1 MDIKTKIT
9 ERDFIVVNYQLL
21 WMKPITK
28 VLAVFSIFLL
38 GYDVYYNIYYPHFYD
53 SNLILFFGLLVFWIV
68 MIWWVAR
75 RNYRTN
81 KRIQEDLS
89 YNIDSDKLAISG
101 ESFKVELSW
110 DKVHRIIKT
119 KKWILIFQSRQSAN
133 LIELNSCN
141 ETVMKALKEIC
152 SANNIKNN
160 L

>member
-1 MDIKTKIT
+1 MQIKTSIT
-9 ERDFIVVNYQLL
+9 EVDFIKVNYQLL

-28 VLAVFSIFLL
+28 LLAVFCLFLL
-38 GYDVYYNIYYPHFYD
+38 SYHFYYQTFD
-53 SNLILFFGLLVFWIV
+53 PYYKGTNLVLYFVLIVCWIGI
-68 MIWWVAR
+68 IWWVAR

-81 KRIQEDLS
+81 KRIQEDLL

-110 DKVHRIIKT
+110 NKVHRIIKT

-141 ETVMKALKEIC
+141 EEVIKALKEIC